1 MDCSALI
8 IESVN
13 YDGELANIIFT
24 PDNEDISIN
33 LGDVVLPFLFEPCNL
48 VPPRERFG
56 FYTILT
62 YNPRCTNFLRVP
74 RTTPTPTPTPTPTH
88 TQTPTPT
95 PTMTPTPTFDPCL
108 VPTPTPTVTV
118 TATITPTP
126 TPTPTETCTNPCGCP
141 NPSQTPV
148 PTNSPL
154 PPPPPPTC
162 TNPCGCTLT
171 PTVTPTHTPTPTP
184 TNTPTPTPTP
194 TETTDAASL
203 CVPLFLDRD
212 NATSSSNLYSYNPT
226 TNITTSLALPLSSGF
241 FGLIMAQTSN
251 KLWICENS
259 TYTIREWDITINPWS
274 AVFSRDITSP
284 SGVPSLGA
292 LAGALCVYRD
302 PITNIVNPNLLVSM
316 GFRSGGGF
324 ELVLV
329 DISGSVWSKI
339 PIFNLTT
346 LSADRQVSAIVM
358 NTNSKMITLNF
369 DTTLSQK
376 YVTQFKYVS
385 GSWQVDI
392 DILIPV
398 PTLIH
403 SLFQWNNDFY
413 IGSYTPLGF
422 GALNLIQTSQP
433 YTTTFLGNL
442 LQSETI
448 ESSQIP
454 GCVTLEFDPVQ
465 LSCAVYSR
473 GINGYIETYDLI
485 NNTLTQVTLPNDSF
499 SNFPITHTSTKL
511 WKADQA
517 NKLINE
523 WTTSTPAS
531 MSFVR
536 TITVTATLPGNG
548 WLWPMGSITDTRL
561 IMFTTN
567 LVNSINVI
575 EMDITFNTVTNSEI
589 TQLFQ
594 VQALNLGESIMYT
607 SNNKIILMA
616 RKNSAPYTDL
626 YFIQQYSYPNGVL
639 EFDISTLP
647 LGVPSISR
655 YYSLFEESNRI
666 YIVRMDSTG
675 TSIFLVGLTPPHT
688 FTPVWSSTSTNYG
701 VWSASRTCN
710 TVNF

>member
-1 MDCSALI
+1 M
-8 IESVN
+8 
-13 YDGELANIIFT
+13 
-24 PDNEDISIN
+24 
-33 LGDVVLPFLFEPCNL
+33 
-48 VPPRERFG
+48 
-56 FYTILT
+56 
-62 YNPRCTNFLRVP
+62 
-74 RTTPTPTPTPTPTH
+74 
-88 TQTPTPT
+88 
-95 PTMTPTPTFDPCL
+95 
-108 VPTPTPTVTV
+108 
-118 TATITPTP
+118 
-126 TPTPTETCTNPCGCP
+126 
-141 NPSQTPV
+141 
-148 PTNSPL
+148 
-154 PPPPPPTC
+154 
-162 TNPCGCTLT
+162 
-171 PTVTPTHTPTPTP
+171 
-184 TNTPTPTPTP
+184 
-194 TETTDAASL
+194 
-203 CVPLFLDRD
+203 
-212 NATSSSNLYSYNPT
+212 
-226 TNITTSLALPLSSGF
+226 
-241 FGLIMAQTSN
+241 MAQTAT
-251 KLWICENS
+251 KLWICQNS
-259 TYTIREWDITINPWS
+259 NSTIREWNITLNPWS

-284 SGVPSLGA
+284 GGAPSLGS
-292 LAGALCVYRD
+292 LTGALCVYRD

-324 ELVLV
+324 DLVLV

-385 GSWQVDI
+385 GSWIVDI
-392 DILIPV
+392 DILISV

-413 IGSYTPLGF
+413 IGSYNPLGF
-422 GALNLIQTSQP
+422 GALDLIQTSQP

-442 LQSETI
+442 LQPESI
-448 ESSQIP
+448 EASQIP
-454 GCVTLEFDPVQ
+454 DCVTLEFDPAQ
-465 LSCAVYSR
+465 LSCGIYSR
-473 GINGYIETYDLI
+473 GVVGYIETYDLV

-499 SNFPITHTSTKL
+499 SSFPITHTINKL
-511 WKADQA
+511 WKGDPV

-523 WTTSTPAS
+523 WVTLTPAS

-548 WLWPMGSITDTRL
+548 WLWPFGSVSDTKL

-567 LVNSINVI
+567 LLGTVNVV
-575 EMDITFNTVTNSEI
+575 EMDITSNVVTNSEI

-594 VQALNLGESIMYT
+594 VQATNLGESILYT
-607 SNNKIILMA
+607 SNNKIILTA
-616 RKNSAPYTDL
+616 KKSSPPFTDL
-626 YFIQQYSYPNGVL
+626 YFIQQYSYPTGTL

-647 LGVPSISR
+647 LGTPTASR

-675 TSIFLVGLTPPHT
+675 TSVFLVGLTPPHT
-688 FTPVWSSTSTNYG
+688 FTLVWSTTGTNYG